1 MFGKTS
7 QMCGISQR
15 NSVIPQAIIEA
26 QRRIRN
32 TALVTL
38 KGITILKVTTQLPGS
53 SHLGLSRTFYLP
65 RLVTM
70 NWPDGGLSCLSS

>member
-26 QRRIRN
+26 ERRVRN
-32 TALVTL
+32 TALITP
-38 KGITILKVTTQLPGS
+38 KGITIFKGNYSVT
-53 SHLGLSRTFYLP
+53 
-65 RLVTM
+65 
-70 NWPDGGLSCLSS
+70 W

>member
-26 QRRIRN
+26 ERRIRN
-32 TALVTL
+32 TALITP
-38 KGITILKVTTQLPGS
+38 KGITIFKGNCSVT
-53 SHLGLSRTFYLP
+53 
-65 RLVTM
+65 
-70 NWPDGGLSCLSS
+70 W